1 MFSVSFG
8 NSPRRTEPVQRCSRC
23 GSEPRATV
31 QAGGGKTLFWLEC
44 RPCGTKTTDGQT
56 FEEAVREWNAW
67 Q

>member
-8 NSPRRTEPVQRCSRC
+8 TTPQRTESVKRCSRC
-23 GSEPRATV
+23 GNAPRATV

-44 RPCGTKTTDGQT
+44 RICGTKTADGQV
-56 FEEAVREWNAW
+56 FEEAVREWNAR